1 MIGAIKR
8 HLPWWA
14 KIGAKLVLSRVPA
27 AYAVWQRMGL
37 FRHGHMDTAQYALAV
52 EFRDSPDAALNVC
65 GFDVLL
71 RKPLDPTAAKNLAVP
86 ALDRM

>member
-14 KIGAKLVLSRVPA
+14 KIGAKLALSRAPA

-37 FRHGHMDTAQYALAV
+37 FRHGPYYLW
-52 EFRDSPDAALNVC
+52 
-65 GFDVLL
+65 DVLMFQAW
-71 RKPLDPTAAKNLAVP
+71 REQFGGACTGPQG
-86 ALDRM
+86 